1 MVKSMKTNMVSNSDK
16 SIKQSLIKLR
26 YKKMI
31 SNKANTPYNKK
42 QPKVKT
48 MTKNKIAFNDIESG
62 TMQDITRNFIDKHI
76 LACQSYLV
84 SELMSKE
91 VISIEDYINF
101 YKSDEIIKSEY
112 DVETEE
118 EIQEIRDNGE
128 DHQEVFEHWLC
139 SDWFINQMKKQDEPI
154 LETDL
159 GTWWGRTCT
168 GQSIYLDYNIQE
180 LAYQYSHDER
190 LYKKEVA

>member
-1 MVKSMKTNMVSNSDK
+1 MTTKTTK
-16 SIKQSLIKLR
+16 E
-26 YKKMI
+26 
-31 SNKANTPYNKK
+31 
-42 QPKVKT
+42 T
-48 MTKNKIAFNDIESG
+48 MSKNKIAFNDIESG

-76 LACQSYLV
+76 FACQSYLV

-101 YKSDEIIKSEY
+101 YKSDETIKSEY
-112 DVETEE
+112 DVTTEE
-118 EIQEIRDNGE
+118 EIQEVRDNGE

-139 SDWFINQMKKQDEPI
+139 SDWFINQMKNQDEPI

-159 GTWWGRTCT
+159 GAWWGRTCT
-168 GQSIYLDYNIQE
+168 NQAINLDYNVQE

-190 LYKKEVA
+190 LYKKKVA

>member
-1 MVKSMKTNMVSNSDK
+1 MVMKTKTTKD
-16 SIKQSLIKLR
+16 
-26 YKKMI
+26 
-31 SNKANTPYNKK
+31 
-42 QPKVKT
+42 KT
-48 MTKNKIAFNDIESG
+48 MSTNKIAFNDIESG
-62 TMQDITRNFIDKHI
+62 TMQDITRKFIDNHI
-76 LACQSYLV
+76 IYNQSYLV

-91 VISIEDYINF
+91 VILLEDYINF
-101 YKSDEIIKSEY
+101 YKSDETIKSEY
-112 DVETEE
+112 DVKTEE

-139 SDWFINQMKKQDEPI
+139 SDWFINQMKNQDEPI

-190 LYKKEVA
+190 LFKQLKRA

>member
-1 MVKSMKTNMVSNSDK
+1 MLTNQQK
-16 SIKQSLIKLR
+16 G
-26 YKKMI
+26 
-31 SNKANTPYNKK
+31 KK
-42 QPKVKT
+42 QMNTKT
-48 MTKNKIAFNDIESG
+48 KIAFNDIESG

-101 YKSDEIIKSEY
+101 YKSDETIKSDY

-128 DHQEVFEHWLC
+128 GDQEVFEHWLC
-139 SDWFINQMKKQDEPI
+139 SEWFINQMKKQDEPI

-168 GQSIYLDYNIQE
+168 GQAIYLDYNVQE
-180 LAYQYSHDER
+180 LAYQYSNDER
-190 LYKKEVA
+190 LFNKRKVA

>member
-1 MVKSMKTNMVSNSDK
+1 MST
-16 SIKQSLIKLR
+16 
-26 YKKMI
+26 
-31 SNKANTPYNKK
+31 
-42 QPKVKT
+42 
-48 MTKNKIAFNDIESG
+48 NKIAFNDIESG
-62 TMQDITRNFIDKHI
+62 TMQDITRKFIDNHI
-76 LACQSYLV
+76 IYNQSYLV

-91 VISIEDYINF
+91 VILLEDYINF
-101 YKSDEIIKSEY
+101 YKSDETIKSEY
-112 DVETEE
+112 DVKTEE

-139 SDWFINQMKKQDEPI
+139 SDWFINQMKNQDKPI

-168 GQSIYLDYNIQE
+168 GQAIYLDYNVQE
-180 LAYQYSHDER
+180 LAYQYSYDQR